1 MYYTYVLVSLSDNSY
16 YIGSTENLEERLKYH
31 NTGRSRYT
39 KLKLPW
45 NLIYFEEFQ
54 TLSLARNREKQI
66 KSWKSRKAIER
77 LINNKALS
85 SNG

>member
-1 MYYTYVLVSLSDNSY
+1 MYYTYILISLKDNSY
-16 YIGSTENLEERLKYH
+16 YIGSTSNIKERLNYH

-39 KLKLPW
+39 KLKMPW
-45 NLIYFEEFQ
+45 NLIYFEELL
-54 TLSLARNREKQI
+54 TLSLARKRETQI
-66 KSWKSRKAIER
+66 KSWKSRKAVER